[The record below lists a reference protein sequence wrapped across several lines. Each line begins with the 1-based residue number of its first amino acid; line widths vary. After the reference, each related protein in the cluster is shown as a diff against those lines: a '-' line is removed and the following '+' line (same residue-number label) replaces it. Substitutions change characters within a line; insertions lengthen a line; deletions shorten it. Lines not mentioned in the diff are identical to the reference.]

1 MRTTIVT
8 FVTAIVLGLVVAFG
22 VFTYTSGANDRALA
36 DQQVVEVVVSTQEI
50 LPGTPLAQ
58 AWEEGALERSQVP
71 IPNAP
76 QGYLDA
82 DADRDLVAQFDIPA
96 GQIVLGA
103 SFGDELPV
111 AETVFLEPGQVALTV
126 ELGDPQRVGTFLR
139 PGSSIAIFNT
149 SENLDRERQTRL
161 LLSGVQVLAV
171 GDATVNQSED
181 AQVEG
186 AQAALVTIAVTAQEA
201 ERIVHAAQ
209 TGSIYLALLGA
220 DDASLTTTGV
230 SDSTLYGR
238 ETP

>member
-8 FVTAIVLGLVVAFG
+8 FVTAIILGLVVALG
-22 VFTYTSGANDRALA
+22 VFTYTSGAKDRALA

-58 AWEEGALERSQVP
+58 AWDEGSLERSQVP

-76 QGYLDA
+76 RDYLPA

-103 SFGDELPV
+103 AFGAVLPV
-111 AETVFLEPGQVALTV
+111 AETVFLESGQVAVTV

-139 PGSSIAIFNT
+139 PGSLIAIFNT

-181 AQVEG
+181 AQMAG
-186 AQAALVTIAVTAQEA
+186 AQTALVTIAVTAQQA

-220 DDASLTTTGV
+220 DDSSLTTTGV
-230 SDSTLYGR
+230 SDSTLYGQ